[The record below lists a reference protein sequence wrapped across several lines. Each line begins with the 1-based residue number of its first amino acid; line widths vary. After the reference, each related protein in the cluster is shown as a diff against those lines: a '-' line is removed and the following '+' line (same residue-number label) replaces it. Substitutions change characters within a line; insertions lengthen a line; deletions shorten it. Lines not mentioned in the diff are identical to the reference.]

1 MSGTEDVRDSGGAD
15 GGTDWP
21 DAADRRDGTAAD
33 EAGGGTA
40 ADEAGGGTA
49 ADGTG
54 GAAEPGTG
62 DLSAEDRAV
71 LAFAARGRPPS
82 GEKERAVREQL
93 GMSPV
98 RYYQYL
104 NALLDDPRAA
114 RHDPLTVNRLRRLR
128 QAARDRT
135 H

>member
-1 MSGTEDVRDSGGAD
+1 MSGTEEVRDSGGAD
-15 GGTDWP
+15 GETDRSGTADLP
-21 DAADRRDGTAAD
+21 PGAAADAAGDAPGGAAD
-33 EAGGGTA
+33 P
-40 ADEAGGGTA
+40 A
-49 ADGTG
+49 ADG
-54 GAAEPGTG
+54 
-62 DLSAEDRAV
+62 LSAEDRAV
-71 LAFAARGRPPS
+71 LAFAARGWPSS

-114 RHDPLTVNRLRRLR
+114 RHAPVTVNRLRRNR

>member
-15 GGTDWP
+15 VGTDRP

-33 EAGGGTA
+33 EAG
-40 ADEAGGGTA
+40 
-49 ADGTG
+49 G

-114 RHDPLTVNRLRRLR
+114 RHDPVTVNRLRRLR

>member
-15 GGTDWP
+15 GETDRPGT
-21 DAADRRDGTAAD
+21 ADRPAAATGA
-33 EAGGGTA
+33 AGDA
-40 ADEAGGGTA
+40 P
-49 ADGTG
+49 G
-54 GAAEPGTG
+54 GAADAAAGG
-62 DLSAEDRAV
+62 LSAEDRAV
-71 LAFAARGRPPS
+71 LAFAARGWPSS

-114 RHDPLTVNRLRRLR
+114 RHAPVTVNRLRRNR

>member
-1 MSGTEDVRDSGGAD
+1 MSGTEDVRDSDGAD
-15 GGTDWP
+15 GGTDRP
-21 DAADRRDGTAAD
+21 DAADRRD
-33 EAGGGTA
+33 GTA